1 MNPMR
6 IEKKIKNYLVFSED
20 SIFDALGKINENY
33 SRIVFVVEVSGVL
46 IGSVSDGDVRRWIT
60 TTTDFDLNLPVDLV
74 MNRSFF
80 SASIDASTIDIQ
92 KLFDHKRDII
102 PLVDMNGRFIALA
115 RRAAKGF
122 QLGEHLLG
130 EERPCFIIA
139 EIGNNHNG
147 DIKLARQLVDLAVEA
162 GADCVKFQMRDL
174 ASLYSN
180 EGRNGEKDYDLGT
193 QYTLDL
199 LNRFQLSNES
209 MFEVFDYCKKKGVL
223 PLCTPWDLASLRVL
237 EGYGMEGYKVAS
249 ADLTN
254 NELLESLAATGKP
267 LICSTG
273 MSTEPEI
280 NGAVSLLRKLGVA
293 FALLHCNSTYPTAYK
308 DVNLN
313 YLPRLKQLGGDLVG
327 YSGHERGIA
336 VPVAAVALGARI
348 VEKHFT
354 VDRGME
360 GNDHKVSLLPG
371 EFADMVRQ
379 IRAVEEALGQGD
391 ARRITQG
398 EYINRENLAKS
409 LVINQDLAKGEVIR
423 KNMIGVKSP
432 GQGLQPNR
440 QEELIGKVAV
450 RDFFI
455 GDFFYETD
463 LAPKSPRKSHYSFD
477 RPYGIPVRY
486 HDYRKLTTETRFDF
500 VEFHLSYHDLDIQ
513 LDEVLEKNQAIGL
526 AVHAPELFAGD
537 HIMDLASE
545 SSTFRRRSIE
555 ELDRVV
561 RTVGKL
567 KEFFPET
574 EYPPLVVNAG
584 GWRSEGFLPKNVRP
598 ALYDRVEAS
607 LNEIDLSKV
616 KLAIQTMPPFPWH
629 FGGQSHHNLFVDPDE
644 INEFCRR
651 TGHGICLDVSHSMM
665 ACNYY
670 QWDFSQFL
678 EKVLPHTVHLHI
690 VDAKGVDGE
699 GVQIGEG
706 DVDFQ
711 MLKQKLSQFAPRV
724 QFLPEVWQGHKNN
737 GEGFWSA
744 LAFLEKIGI

>member
-432 GQGLQPNR
+432 GQGL
-440 QEELIGKVAV
+440 
-450 RDFFI
+450 
-455 GDFFYETD
+455 
-463 LAPKSPRKSHYSFD
+463 
-477 RPYGIPVRY
+477 
-486 HDYRKLTTETRFDF
+486 
-500 VEFHLSYHDLDIQ
+500 
-513 LDEVLEKNQAIGL
+513 
-526 AVHAPELFAGD
+526 
-537 HIMDLASE
+537 
-545 SSTFRRRSIE
+545 
-555 ELDRVV
+555 
-561 RTVGKL
+561 
-567 KEFFPET
+567 
-574 EYPPLVVNAG
+574 
-584 GWRSEGFLPKNVRP
+584 
-598 ALYDRVEAS
+598 
-607 LNEIDLSKV
+607 
-616 KLAIQTMPPFPWH
+616 
-629 FGGQSHHNLFVDPDE
+629 
-644 INEFCRR
+644 
-651 TGHGICLDVSHSMM
+651 
-665 ACNYY
+665 
-670 QWDFSQFL
+670 
-678 EKVLPHTVHLHI
+678 
-690 VDAKGVDGE
+690 
-699 GVQIGEG
+699 
-706 DVDFQ
+706 
-711 MLKQKLSQFAPRV
+711 
-724 QFLPEVWQGHKNN
+724 
-737 GEGFWSA
+737 
-744 LAFLEKIGI
+744 